1 MDKRLKNVQQADL
14 TESRVNDDF
23 VYWLKTWGS
32 NILIVILL
40 IAAAGMGYQWWEQ
53 RREQERDS
61 AWADLKDA
69 RLPVALLEVA
79 KQHGDKDSVALFAQ
93 LSAADAY
100 MTALSRGVRFDRD
113 AAADDAKI
121 TPELRV
127 EWLKEADRLYA
138 EVANTTAGSP
148 VLGKQLIRA
157 NALFGRAAVAEDRH
171 DLDAAQTYLKEVQ
184 SCVQG
189 AKSAMLAEIAEA
201 RLARISEL
209 RAEVVF
215 APTTTLLAN
224 QPTAPAQAALPPA
237 QPPSDPNKPIIRI
250 DPVTG
255 LPNLPDDF
263 PEGKLYYME
272 NGDILQRSG
281 GATIVLKRAPAGKDG
296 QLQPPLEEPETL
308 PPTAPPPPPAR

>member
-40 IAAAGMGYQWWEQ
+40 IAAAGMGWQWWEQ

-61 AWADLKDA
+61 AWADLKEA

-79 KQHGDKDSVALFAQ
+79 RQHGDKDSVALFAQ

-100 MTALSRGVRFDRD
+100 MTSLSRGVRFDRD
-113 AAADDAKI
+113 AAAEDSKI
-121 TPELRV
+121 TPELRA
-127 EWLKEADRLYA
+127 EWLQEADRLYA
-138 EVANTTAGSP
+138 AVAEATAGSP
-148 VLGKQLIRA
+148 ALGKQLIHA

-171 DLDAAQTYLKEVQ
+171 DLATAERLLTEVQ
-184 SCVQG
+184 GAVKG
-189 AKSAMLAEIAEA
+189 AKSAMLAEIAQA
-201 RLARISEL
+201 RLARIAEL
-209 RAEVVF
+209 KTEVVF
-215 APTTTLLAN
+215 APTSTLLAT
-224 QPTAPAQAALPPA
+224 QPTQPAPVAPVAAA
-237 QPPSDPNKPIIRI
+237 PSDPDKPIIRI
-250 DPVTG
+250 NPDTG
-255 LPNLPDDF
+255 LPLLPDDY

-281 GATIVLKRAPAGKDG
+281 KATIVLKRAPQGPDSP
-296 QLQPPLEEPETL
+296 LQPAPDAPETL